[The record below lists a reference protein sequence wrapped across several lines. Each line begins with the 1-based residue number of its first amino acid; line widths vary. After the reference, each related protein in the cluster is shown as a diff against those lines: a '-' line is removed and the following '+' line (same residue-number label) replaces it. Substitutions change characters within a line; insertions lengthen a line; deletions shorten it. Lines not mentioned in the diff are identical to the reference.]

1 MKSLLLATLVALP
14 FTDVSE
20 RYEPFVTPLYEE
32 GVTQG
37 VSETQYGI
45 NQTITRGDAAVLL
58 HRALAPEII
67 RPDHVYYTDV
77 PLRQRVAI
85 NSLYERNYINDP
97 LPTFRPQEKAS
108 REFIARVILNIKVGN
123 DASID
128 RIRDI
133 GVMLG
138 DSKGNLWLGDAV
150 TRGEL
155 AIIIQKARDLEK
167 AREDNANYKYFYVE

>member
-37 VSETQYGI
+37 
-45 NQTITRGDAAVLL
+45 TITRGDAAVLL

-167 AREDNANYKYFYVE
+167 SEGR